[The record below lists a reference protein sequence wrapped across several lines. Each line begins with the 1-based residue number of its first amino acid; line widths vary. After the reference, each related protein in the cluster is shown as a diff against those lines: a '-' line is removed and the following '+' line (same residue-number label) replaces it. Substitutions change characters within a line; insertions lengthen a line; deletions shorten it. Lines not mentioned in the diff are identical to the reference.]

1 MQGYFL
7 DTNVWVAATF
17 PIHPSHNQA
26 VQFLANRDHQTPAWL
41 SPHICISWMRLITT
55 QSTCL
60 LYSSPTYSNQ
70 DAQAV
75 LKKWLNQPEI
85 QYMDTELVGT
95 FSLWQQ
101 LSTSPFPSPKTW
113 MDAYIAAIAIQ
124 ANLPSVTFDK
134 GFQAYTSSGLQLVE
148 I

>member
-1 MQGYFL
+1 VQGYYL
-7 DTNVWVAATF
+7 DTNVWVAASLNQ
-17 PIHPSHNQA
+17 HPEHERSFS
-26 VQFLANRDHQTPAWL
+26 FLSERTSKDSAWI
-41 SPHICISWMRLITT
+41 SNITAISWMRLITT
-55 QSTCL
+55 QSVAQKFHSHIL
-60 LYSSPTYSNQ
+60 SNQ
-70 DAQAV
+70 EAITI

-85 QYMDTELVGT
+85 QYMDTEPEGT

-101 LSTSPFPSPKTW
+101 LSASPFPSPKTW

-124 ANLPSVTFDK
+124 ADLPLVTFDK